1 MKFEYEKTEFTYF
14 LHYFFYNIKQSLSF
28 ISIIALVVLVENIST
43 MEKISDSVN
52 KNLLSIVLVTL
63 GLILIDAIMA
73 NRIVQDDKKKTG
85 GLYGKYTLF
94 INKND
99 ITLRYGEDE
108 KVIPYEDIK
117 KITISKEMILINF
130 GDKDINIT
138 MAKMFFKTTKD
149 FKTIKNMLIKN
160 NSKNVRKRL
169 FD

>member
-1 MKFEYEKTEFTYF
+1 
-14 LHYFFYNIKQSLSF
+14 
-28 ISIIALVVLVENIST
+28 
-43 MEKISDSVN
+43 
-52 KNLLSIVLVTL
+52 
-63 GLILIDAIMA
+63 MA

-149 FKTIKNMLIKN
+149 FKTIKTMLIKN